1 MYTRLYLPWLTEVR
15 CDVLRSI
22 GVLLRRRF
30 NDTGSFGGD
39 LCGTTVVLLEAA
51 EQLVSERRVSFG
63 HSLRQ
68 GVSVSLLDATYDSGS
83 CILHSLHDCLWSVV
97 VL

>member
-1 MYTRLYLPWLTEVR
+1 LG
-15 CDVLRSI
+15 SI
-22 GVLLRRRF
+22 GVLLRGGF
-30 NDTGSFGGD
+30 DDTGSFGGD
-39 LCGTTVVLLEAA
+39 LCWTTVVLLEAA

-68 GVSVSLLDATYDSGS
+68 GVPVSLLDATNDSGS
-83 CILHSLHDCLWSVV
+83 CILHSLHDCLWSL